1 MGSLYMHIVL
11 FILGEGLLALVAG
24 ARCLFLA
31 RWRAGW
37 AMYLCNVVWEF
48 AEKRGHIG
56 RFWLEVV
63 SAFLG
68 LGLLLASGVVWGVVV
83 TLGVLLLLLEI
94 GNRFRERTL
103 LTAAYTRLN
112 LAGTAPFPSAN
123 PELIVT
129 LEAPFVER
137 KPRYEFGVLW
147 VGVPFDFEV
156 VVGNHS
162 IVPTQTPVKIRITA
176 PSSWFAGEDAE
187 RSLGPIP
194 VGSVAQTS
202 WRLSP
207 DAVCSAGRF
216 EIRLAWGGGSQCIP
230 ILYDGCRLAA
240 DVKIERAVITRY
252 PGGRRSAFA
261 WRGDMDL
268 YDTSTLQSIEGLEG
282 ALGLAAR
289 YCFPQTMC
297 LSTRL
302 SLDEAASMEWGE
314 HYVVDRGASDIPRF
328 IRWMRER
335 VELRHSCAYPAVSDK
350 PYVLELGNHG
360 HLHYDTATS
369 AAPGNAWKSHAR
381 MGAGRYPWIGS
392 DTSSFGEQRDN
403 ALEARHWCER
413 LFLFTPRSWAQ
424 PGRCNDADTPRAVES
439 AGCEVVSG
447 SDISAIDNVLFQPA
461 PHHPG
466 VTDAVELTSRYPGDP
481 RHIYHV
487 AMLLFWLHRSQRRG
501 LPMVYM
507 CHQHLRQF
515 EGYACTRFTEY
526 LLRTVLADCHGDFYI
541 NTLFGIGKYWR
552 EVLSPKTRR
561 VTVLLVGNRI
571 VVGNFSDIDVER
583 LPVDLYLAGGARST
597 LLVSVRSGESVTI
610 DVANAQFGHGR

>member
-1 MGSLYMHIVL
+1 MHIVL
-11 FILGEGLLALVAG
+11 FVIGGGLLAVVAL
-24 ARCLFLA
+24 ARFFFLA
-31 RWRAGW
+31 RWRVGW
-37 AMYLCNVVWEF
+37 VMYLCNVMWEF
-48 AEKRGHIG
+48 AEKSVHIG
-56 RFWLEVV
+56 RFWFEVA
-63 SAFLG
+63 STLLG

-83 TLGVLLLLLEI
+83 TFGALLLLLEI
-94 GNRFRERTL
+94 VNRFRERTL
-103 LTAAYTRLN
+103 LTSAYTQLN
-112 LAGTAPFPSAN
+112 LAGPSPSAT
-123 PELIVT
+123 PELVVT
-129 LEAPFVER
+129 LDAPFVER
-137 KPRYEFGVLW
+137 KPRYRLGVLW

-156 VVGNHS
+156 VVGNHT
-162 IVPTQTPVKIRITA
+162 IVPTQTPVKIRISA
-176 PSSWFAGEDAE
+176 PSSWLAGEDAE
-187 RSLGPIP
+187 RSVGSIP

-202 WRLSP
+202 WRLCP
-207 DAVCSAGRF
+207 DAGCSAGSF
-216 EIRLAWGGGSQCIP
+216 EITVAWGGGSQCIP
-230 ILYDGCRLAA
+230 ICYDGCRLAA

-289 YCFPQTMC
+289 YCFPQTMF

-302 SLDEAASMEWGE
+302 SLDEEAAMQWAE
-314 HYVVDRGASDIPRF
+314 HYGVDRGASDIPRF
-328 IRWMRER
+328 IKWLREM

-403 ALEARHWCER
+403 ALEARRWCER
-413 LFLFTPRSWAQ
+413 LFSFTPRSWAQ
-424 PGRCNDADTPRAVES
+424 PGRCNDADTSRAVEA

-447 SDISAIDNVLFQPA
+447 SDNSAIDNVLFQPA

-487 AMLLFWLHRSQRRG
+487 AMLLFWLHRSRRRG
-501 LPMVYM
+501 IPMVYM

-515 EGYACTRFTEY
+515 EGQACTRFTEY
-526 LLRTVLADCHGDFYI
+526 LLRKVLADFHGDFYI

-552 EVLSPKTRR
+552 EVLSPKMRR
-561 VTVLLVGNRI
+561 VTVLLVGSRI
-571 VVGNFSDIDVER
+571 VVENRSDIDVER
-583 LPVDLYLAGGARST
+583 VPVDLYLAGGARST
-597 LLVSVRSGESVTI
+597 LLISVRSGAGVTI
-610 DVANAQFGHGR
+610 DATTVQPGQGR